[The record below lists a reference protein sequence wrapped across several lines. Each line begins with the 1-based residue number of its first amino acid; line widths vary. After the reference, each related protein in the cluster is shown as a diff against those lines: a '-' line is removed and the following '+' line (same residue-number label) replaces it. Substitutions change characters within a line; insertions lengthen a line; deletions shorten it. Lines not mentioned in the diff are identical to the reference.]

1 METTLNYLEIIHKEA
16 EEIDKILSKSLE
28 KIF

>member
-16 EEIDKILSKSLE
+16 EKIDKILPKTLKE
-28 KIF
+28 IF